1 MARWDK
7 GSLGKTGHGAYWGDS
22 VQLRG
27 GYPSGGGSNVDVTV
41 TVRVREPI
49 ASVMACDVNGEGL
62 SPEEVGPG
70 RFLIFYYV
78 KHTRWSLY

>member
-1 MARWDK
+1 MR
-7 GSLGKTGHGAYWGDS
+7 LREGDS
-22 VQLRG
+22 
-27 GYPSGGGSNVDVTV
+27 SGGGSNIDVTV
-41 TVRVREPI
+41 TVRVRELVT
-49 ASVMACDVNGEGL
+49 SMMACDVNGEGL